1 MHKTGTVEKAELEGR
16 IHTLEEGMTEN
27 RSYLQRILQLVH
39 QAAEEKDSPQSVRSQ
54 PPAAAQQN
62 KGEGKQPYLV
72 TVLSEHEKYTF
83 QPNEQGI
90 FASKP
95 VGFIDDLP
103 FNQKLQEENIMGSSS
118 EIKVDSKGLFGSSGL
133 IVPRPKLELQIFDGS
148 NSRGWVRKCQKYFNL
163 LGVPEEQK
171 VDVAAMYL
179 MGKGE
184 TWFDGYI
191 MQKHRVTWHEF
202 EADLCHRF
210 CDRNY
215 SDIIEEFNKLMQK
228 GSVEEYQER
237 FEELRPY
244 LLQQNMHLGEDY
256 FISSFIN
263 GLKEEL
269 KHKVKVL
276 EPKKLSE
283 AYRQAKLYELAN
295 EIEGKKYKSSNK
307 FFYTSSSSP
316 QGSGNKGFL
325 PKTIPPNINTKQSLV
340 DYRRAHNL
348 CFKCGGKFAPG
359 HQCKDRQLNCMEE
372 TEESAEQELID
383 GEPEEVEETTNEALE
398 ISINAITGNV
408 GHTTLRIQ
416 GSIRGKPINVLID
429 SGSTHSFVTPKWAK
443 EGVEVVNTQPL
454 VITVANG
461 EKLFSTARSN
471 MMEEFSPILMDF
483 KAKTISFEKDGKTV
497 VIRVQDSFIPLPLQ
511 ELLAEFK
518 EVFEEPKG
526 MPPRRKH
533 DHAIVLKQRT
543 QPVNLRPYRFPYHH
557 KTEVEKIKDEDIPK
571 TAFRTT
577 KGIMNSR
584 ILLEI
589 LLKNKLYA
597 KKSKCFF
604 GQQQVEY
611 LGHLISAKRVATD
624 PSKIKAMQQ
633 WPLPKNLKA
642 LRGFLGLTGYYRKFI
657 KGYGE
662 LSKPLTNMLKKEG
675 FHWSTEAKEAFER
688 LKVVMCEA
696 PVLALPNFEQK
707 YFLETD
713 ASSRGIGVVLSQAGR
728 PITYLSR
735 ALGPKHADLSIYEKE
750 YLAILMAVSH
760 WRHYLESGSFVIK
773 IDHEPLKHLLEQKLT
788 TVIQKKG
795 LTKLLGLNY
804 TIQYRKGRSNKVAD
818 ALSRQQLDSGEFLQI
833 GVTIITPTWVND
845 IENNYEADVIA
856 QEKILVLQ
864 PDSVQDWKFTKGV
877 LYYKTGYILE
887 AHETLD
893 RRMKIMTQE
902 HIKQCDICQRT
913 KVEHIPK
920 PGLLQPISVPNN
932 AWEVITMDFIEEL
945 PPSTKYKCILVV
957 IDKFTKY
964 AHFLPLSHPY
974 TVVEVAKVYLDQ
986 VYKLHGPPKVAISD
1000 RDKSF
1005 TSLFWQ
1011 ELLKQLGTTTYFS
1024 TAYHPETDGQSER
1037 LNQCLEQYL
1046 RREFQEGDEVYLKLQ
1061 PYRQTSLALMKNLKL
1076 AARFFGPY
1084 KIQKRIG
1091 QVTYKLELPP
1101 ESKSHPV
1108 FHWMN
1113 MTPANATWEDA
1124 KVLKTQFPDFDHWG
1138 QGSTDGGGIVTM
1150 EGGLGF
1156 EGMELGKVRR
1166 EELRKQQSHLGE
1178 ERVQLGIERGL
1189 GIDRL
1194 FE

>member
-1 MHKTGTVEKAELEGR
+1 MWGKICSWTAE
-16 IHTLEEGMTEN
+16 H
-27 RSYLQRILQLVH
+27 
-39 QAAEEKDSPQSVRSQ
+39 
-54 PPAAAQQN
+54 
-62 KGEGKQPYLV
+62 
-72 TVLSEHEKYTF
+72 
-83 QPNEQGI
+83 
-90 FASKP
+90 
-95 VGFIDDLP
+95 
-103 FNQKLQEENIMGSSS
+103 
-118 EIKVDSKGLFGSSGL
+118 
-133 IVPRPKLELQIFDGS
+133 
-148 NSRGWVRKCQKYFNL
+148 
-163 LGVPEEQK
+163 
-171 VDVAAMYL
+171 
-179 MGKGE
+179 
-184 TWFDGYI
+184 
-191 MQKHRVTWHEF
+191 
-202 EADLCHRF
+202 
-210 CDRNY
+210 
-215 SDIIEEFNKLMQK
+215 
-228 GSVEEYQER
+228 
-237 FEELRPY
+237 
-244 LLQQNMHLGEDY
+244 
-256 FISSFIN
+256 
-263 GLKEEL
+263 
-269 KHKVKVL
+269 
-276 EPKKLSE
+276 
-283 AYRQAKLYELAN
+283 
-295 EIEGKKYKSSNK
+295 
-307 FFYTSSSSP
+307 
-316 QGSGNKGFL
+316 
-325 PKTIPPNINTKQSLV
+325 
-340 DYRRAHNL
+340 
-348 CFKCGGKFAPG
+348 
-359 HQCKDRQLNCMEE
+359 
-372 TEESAEQELID
+372 ELID

-416 GSIRGKPINVLID
+416 GSIKGKPINVLID

-471 MMEEFSPILMDF
+471 MVSWKMQGYEFQHDFRVLSLGGSDMVLGVDMMEEFSPILMDF

-497 VIRVQDSFIPLPLQ
+497 VIRGTQKLPLIRPITCEKFQKLVEKDTNLTGEMYLLSAEVQDSFIPLPLH

-533 DHAIVLKQRT
+533 DHAIVLKQGT
-543 QPVNLRPYRFPYHH
+543 QPDNLRPYRFPYHH
-557 KTEVEKIKDEDIPK
+557 KTEVEKQIVDMLSSSIIQIRLKMKIFLK
-571 TAFRTT
+571 LRLGLT
-577 KGIMNSR
+577 KGIMNSSASLAEHKQHLR
-584 ILLEI
+584 IVLEI

-604 GQQQVEY
+604 GKQQVEY
-611 LGHLISAKRVATD
+611 LGHLISAKGVATD
-624 PSKIKAMQQ
+624 PSKIKAMQK

-662 LSKPLTNMLKKEG
+662 LSKPLANMLKKEG
-675 FHWSTEAKEAFER
+675 FHWSTEAKEAFEK

-707 YFLETD
+707 FFLETD

-728 PITYLSR
+728 PIAYLSR

-750 YLAILMAVSH
+750 YLAILMTVSH

-773 IDHEPLKHLLEQKLT
+773 TDHEPLKHLLEHKLT
-788 TVIQKKG
+788 TVIHKKG
-795 LTKLLGLNY
+795 LTKLLGFNY
-804 TIQYRKGRSNKVAD
+804 TIQYKKGRSNKATY

-833 GVTIITPTWVND
+833 GVTFITPTWVND
-845 IENNYEADVIA
+845 IENSYEADVIA
-856 QEKILVLQ
+856 QEKIPILVLQ

-877 LYYKTGYILE
+877 LYYKNRIYIGSTGDLRQKVIMALHDSPQGGHSGIQATYQRLKSFFFWP
-887 AHETLD
+887 
-893 RRMKIMTQE
+893 RMKIMTQE

-920 PGLLQPISVPNN
+920 PGLLQPIPVPNN
-932 AWEVITMDFIEEL
+932 AWEVITMDFIEGL

-957 IDKFTKY
+957 IDKFIKY

-1046 RREFQEGDEVYLKLQ
+1046 RSMCFLKPSSWSRLLPQAELWHNTNYHTTLQMTPFEALYGYKPPNLNWEFQEGDEVYLKLQ
-1061 PYRQTSLALMKNLKL
+1061 PYRQTSLALRKNLKL

-1091 QVTYKLELPP
+1091 QVAYKLELPP
-1101 ESKSHPV
+1101 ESKLHPV
-1108 FHWMN
+1108 FHISLLKKRIGKQGLTSINPPEVASDGQLKVYPATVLNRRVVRRRNQAVNQFLIQWMN
-1113 MTPANATWEDA
+1113 MTPAYATWEDA
-1124 KVLKTQFPDFDHWG
+1124 KVLRTQFPDFDPWG
-1138 QGSTDGGGIVTM
+1138 QGSIDGGGIVTM

-1166 EELRKQQSHLGE
+1166 EKLGKQQSYLGE

-1189 GIDRL
+1189 GIYRL